1 MADYKNIIPFILKW
15 EGGLSKNTKDKASSY
30 PVPDGSGYHTNKGI
44 TWAVWSSKYGNS
56 PNSIT
61 RFYAMNNSD
70 WSSIFKPLY
79 WDAIKGD
86 DIKNQAIADLMVNW
100 AWGSGI
106 YTPVTTLQKIL
117 GVQIDGKVGPKTIA
131 ALNSANQGEVFNK
144 LKASNIAFF
153 NNLSNNPA
161 YAMFK
166 TGWFNRLNDLYNNYL
181 PAIKTAVKGIFP
193 LLGLA
198 LVVYIYYKNK

>member
-1 MADYKNIIPFILKW
+1 MTDHKNIIPFILKW
-15 EGGLSKNTKDKASSY
+15 EGGLSRNTKDKASAY

-44 TWAVWSSKYGNS
+44 TWAVWSSKYGS
-56 PNSIT
+56 TPNSIT

-86 DIKNQAIADLMVNW
+86 DIKSQAIADLLVNW

-106 YTPVTTLQKIL
+106 YTPVATLQKIL

-131 ALNSANQGEVFNK
+131 ALNGSDQGEVFNK

>member
-44 TWAVWSSKYGNS
+44 TWAVWSSKYGS
-56 PNSIT
+56 TPNSIT

-86 DIKNQAIADLMVNW
+86 DIKSQAIADLLVNW

-117 GVQIDGKVGPKTIA
+117 GLQADGKVGPKTIA
-131 ALNSANQGEVFNK
+131 ALNGADQVEVFIK

-153 NNLSNNPA
+153 NNLGNNPA

-193 LLGLA
+193 LLCLA